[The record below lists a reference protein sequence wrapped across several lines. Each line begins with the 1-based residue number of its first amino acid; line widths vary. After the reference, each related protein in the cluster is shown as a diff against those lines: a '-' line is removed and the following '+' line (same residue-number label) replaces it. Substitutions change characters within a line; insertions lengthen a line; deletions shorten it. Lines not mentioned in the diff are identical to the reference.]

1 MENLKVVFAANLI
14 AIRKQHDM
22 SQLDLGEKLNYSDKS
37 VSKWESGN
45 GVPDIYV
52 LLELAKLYGVT
63 LNDLVSAD
71 EPKPIAD
78 KNIEKQQ
85 AANTHSDSAIL
96 SDVCSWHK
104 YYVLKYVC
112 KDTKC
117 ADDSLSKGRDCR
129 FKMYIILEGEPAVLP
144 ALRFEKFIDECIK
157 TGYEVLTAGV
167 NEHLKI
173 KIPDE
178 FFNIE
183 D

>member
-1 MENLKVVFAANLI
+1 MFNKMIKNGLMTIVLAAVLAIGLCGCGNTQKVDNIFEE
-14 AIRKQHDM
+14 AIKIKD
-22 SQLDLGEKLNYSDKS
+22 GE
-37 VSKWESGN
+37 
-45 GVPDIYV
+45 IYI
-52 LLELAKLYGVT
+52 T
-63 LNDLVSAD
+63 L
-71 EPKPIAD
+71 PIAD
-78 KNIEKQQ
+78 KNLTQKQID
-85 AANTHSDSAIL
+85 NTYADSAIL
-96 SDVCSWHK
+96 SDVCSWRK
-104 YYVLKYVC
+104 YYVLKYEC

-117 ADDSLSKGRDCR
+117 TDDPLSKGRDCR

>member
-1 MENLKVVFAANLI
+1 MKKRFAYLFIHRNMKNGQIWGFSDASPSCPFWKNWIFDRFLK
-14 AIRKQHDM
+14 
-22 SQLDLGEKLNYSDKS
+22 
-37 VSKWESGN
+37 
-45 GVPDIYV
+45 P
-52 LLELAKLYGVT
+52 T
-63 LNDLVSAD
+63 
-71 EPKPIAD
+71 AD
-78 KNIEKQQ
+78 KNLEQKQVGNPH
-85 AANTHSDSAIL
+85 ADSAVL

-112 KDTKC
+112 NDAKC
-117 ADDSLSKGRDCR
+117 ADDPLSKGRDCR

-178 FFNIE
+178 FFYIE

>member
-1 MENLKVVFAANLI
+1 MKKRFAYLFIHRNMYNG
-14 AIRKQHDM
+14 QNW
-22 SQLDLGEKLNYSDKS
+22 GFSDASPNCSFWKN
-37 VSKWESGN
+37 WIF
-45 GVPDIYV
+45 DHF
-52 LLELAKLYGVT
+52 L
-63 LNDLVSAD
+63 
-71 EPKPIAD
+71 KPIAD
-78 KNIEKQQ
+78 KNLELKQI
-85 AANTHSDSAIL
+85 ANPHSDSATL

-104 YYVLKYVC
+104 YYVLKYEC

-117 ADDSLSKGRDCR
+117 ADDPFSKGRDCR

-157 TGYEVLTAGV
+157 TGYEILTAGV

-173 KIPDE
+173 TIPDE